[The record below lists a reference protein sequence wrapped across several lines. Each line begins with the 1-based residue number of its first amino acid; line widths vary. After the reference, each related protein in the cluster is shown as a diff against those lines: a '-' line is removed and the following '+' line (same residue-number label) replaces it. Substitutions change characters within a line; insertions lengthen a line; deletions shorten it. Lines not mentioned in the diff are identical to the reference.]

1 LLGILWA
8 GSLYSPDTTISN
20 FCSALKRKLMW
31 WVMFTGETKD
41 WVNKV
46 RECHFKVREDF
57 KIERADIDIGGAC

>member
-8 GSLYSPDTTISN
+8 GFLYSPDTTISN

-41 WVNKV
+41 WVNKQS
-46 RECHFKVREDF
+46 
-57 KIERADIDIGGAC
+57 ERVSFQSERRFQNRIGKEQT